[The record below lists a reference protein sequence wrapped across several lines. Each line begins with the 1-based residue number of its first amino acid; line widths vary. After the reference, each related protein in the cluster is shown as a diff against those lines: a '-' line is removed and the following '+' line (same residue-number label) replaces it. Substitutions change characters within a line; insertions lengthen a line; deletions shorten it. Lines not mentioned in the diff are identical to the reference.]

1 MATRQQADS
10 VSAQLVTAPLPPLYM
25 VVDCE
30 KLAELMPVVGEAL
43 NDVGLEGADDV
54 IEVLVE
60 AACVEPIKMAT
71 ARKHATA

>member
-1 MATRQQADS
+1 MRMATRQQADS
-10 VSAQLVTAPLPPLYM
+10 VSAQLVTAPLPPLY
-25 VVDCE
+25 VDCE